1 MKKLKIKL
9 PLLSFVLILSVVMF
23 SCKKKKTAPSV
34 SLNGASSITLCV
46 GAEYVEAGASATDA
60 YGDDIDVVITS
71 NVNTA
76 QIGTY
81 TVEYTATDKNDN
93 VTTEVSSVVVEL
105 CASSI
110 LGDYSVN
117 PTCDIDLGV
126 TTVGLVNDTQTIS
139 SGGTD
144 TQLIIDNVNTFIP
157 QMNATFSGNT
167 ITIPEETFSIVG
179 VAEGS
184 ISGAG
189 TINET
194 GTIIQVTYT
203 YSFVDN
209 FLGFTLASGTCDVTY
224 TKQ

>member
-81 TVEYTATDKNDN
+81 TVEYTATDKKM
-93 VTTEVSSVVVEL
+93 TTLQPKFQPLLLNFVLAVFWV
-105 CASSI
+105 
-110 LGDYSVN
+110 
-117 PTCDIDLGV
+117 
-126 TTVGLVNDTQTIS
+126 
-139 SGGTD
+139 
-144 TQLIIDNVNTFIP
+144 
-157 QMNATFSGNT
+157 
-167 ITIPEETFSIVG
+167 ITR
-179 VAEGS
+179 
-184 ISGAG
+184 
-189 TINET
+189 
-194 GTIIQVTYT
+194 
-203 YSFVDN
+203 
-209 FLGFTLASGTCDVTY
+209 
-224 TKQ
+224 